1 MIRNISSV
9 ICVMFKVKFQDNKQ
23 RIQFLY
29 LQCSNKTD
37 VTGFSTARAS
47 DFKSLDPNVFPRGS
61 SILLG
66 QLWLPRGTNI
76 GIRTPQATTGTPKV
90 MQLNSRPSVE
100 ISVVGGGSIRLPPTL
115 SVEKVSV
122 DKVSVEKVS
131 VEKVSVEKVSVERVG
146 KSAAARSAVT
156 RNTNASSKTP
166 KSKRQNGKNTRAGS
180 KGRERKDGQKDD
192 ERLDAERQQQ
202 MGAMEE
208 ITERYLHM
216 GGSLTDTINMV
227 NNPQQVVKTALQDG
241 TVTISR
247 VAGGNEGAREPSKGD
262 LKTRE
267 DTEGLDRKTETGD
280 IVNGTKDVVS
290 ASKNILGESEKAVEG
305 TASTVNGTKD
315 AVSEPEGAAREKEDA
330 VQVPEGAIGDTEGA
344 ISGLGAIPSHR
355 AELEVVEA
363 IAMELDD
370 QRVFASDEPVHY
382 ESRLSDIDAKM
393 RFVREK
399 TDFIQQEYSRVT
411 QDVDNIRQTLPE
423 MDDVFASLKSF
434 SAAVLSGVK
443 TKEDNNTK
451 RKPFPGGEL
460 PELPFQQTKSSENKS
475 AKSAKRKGRKSKRSE
490 DPSDSAS
497 SHTKDSPGR
506 QTKEGSPADK
516 TSATP
521 NPDKTTKPSPDTS
534 SGAETKHTN
543 SAPAKST
550 ASAPITPQVEYAA
563 ADSTSGPPDS
573 EYPHVVGPNAL
584 RPVAGLPPPGDYV
597 PQHLHLLQPAESEI
611 ARSETG
617 EERTNILSPIGRLA
631 FAMPHRFLSSK
642 QVRLAHSLQFATAS
656 ASTRRV
662 HVLND

>member
-1 MIRNISSV
+1 M
-9 ICVMFKVKFQDNKQ
+9 
-23 RIQFLY
+23 Y
-29 LQCSNKTD
+29 LQCSTKTD

-90 MQLNSRPSVE
+90 MQLNSKPSVE
-100 ISVVGGGSIRLPPTL
+100 ISVVGGASIRLPPTL
-115 SVEKVSV
+115 
-122 DKVSVEKVS
+122 S

-146 KSAAARSAVT
+146 KSAAAQSAVT
-156 RNTNASSKTP
+156 RDTNARGKTP
-166 KSKRQNGKNTRAGS
+166 KSKRQNGKNTRAGA
-180 KGRERKDGQKDD
+180 KERERKDGQKDD

-216 GGSLTDTINMV
+216 GGSLTDIINMV

-247 VAGGNEGAREPSKGD
+247 VSGGNKGAKGPSEGDPRTK
-262 LKTRE
+262 E
-267 DTEGLDRKTETGD
+267 DTEGLDRKTEAGD
-280 IVNGTKDVVS
+280 IVNGTKDAVS
-290 ASKNILGESEKAVEG
+290 ASKGILGESDKVVEG
-305 TASTVNGTKD
+305 TESTANGTKD
-315 AVSEPEGAAREKEDA
+315 SVSEPEGAAGEKEDA

-344 ISGLGAIPSHR
+344 IIGLGAIPSDR

-443 TKEDNNTK
+443 SKEDNNTN

-475 AKSAKRKGRKSKRSE
+475 SKSAKRKGRKSKRSE

-497 SHTKDSPGR
+497 SHTKDVPDLQS
-506 QTKEGSPADK
+506 KEDLRADK
-516 TSATP
+516 TSTTP
-521 NPDKTTKPSPDTS
+521 NPDNTTKASPDIS
-534 SGAETKHTN
+534 SGTKTKHTN
-543 SAPAKST
+543 PTAAKST
-550 ASAPITPQVEYAA
+550 TSAPTTPQVEYAA

-573 EYPHVVGPNAL
+573 EYPHVVGSNAL

-642 QVRLAHSLQFATAS
+642 QVRPPHRLQFVNCIGTNAVGIC
-656 ASTRRV
+656 RI
-662 HVLND
+662 